1 MSLMNMGVTA
11 ECMQGPTPEVRAPQ
25 ARQIGVDLDLLV
37 VESQERCP
45 AWKTSSDAAENL
57 SEAGAEG
64 REPWGDCC
72 GSPVM
77 DRVESV
83 QQAYI
88 RICCGPGLVLG
99 TRDTQRLRTGC
110 ILIELIVH
118 QARL

>member
-37 VESQERCP
+37 MESQERCP
-45 AWKTSSDAAENL
+45 AWKISLDAAENL

-64 REPWGDCC
+64 REPC

-110 ILIELIVH
+110 ILIKLIVY